1 MQKEVLVLTR
11 KNDEVFFGSTKL
23 TIVAQASKGS
33 NKEVVKIAGLPN
45 SNGQKWVS
53 LAKLQQG
60 SNVLACKAKEVT
72 TSSYSLTADEVKK
85 VNELQS
91 QIDAIKEAAKAR
103 YIAKPNLN
111 LNVQELT
118 KEQRIAEVEKIKK
131 YYGL

>member
-1 MQKEVLVLTR
+1 MQKDVLVLTR
-11 KNDEVFFGSTKL
+11 KKDEVFFGSTKL
-23 TIVAQASKGS
+23 TIVAQASKGL

-53 LAKLQQG
+53 LAKLQEG

-72 TSSYSLTADEVKK
+72 TPSYSLTADEVKK
-85 VNELQS
+85 VNNLQS
-91 QIDAIKEAAKAR
+91 QIDAIKAAAKAR

-118 KEQRIAEVEKIKK
+118 QAQRIAEVEKIKK

>member
-91 QIDAIKEAAKAR
+91 QIDAIKEAAKAT
-103 YIAKPNLN
+103 NLN
-111 LNVQELT
+111 RDVIDRSISGRNKYT
-118 KEQRIAEVEKIKK
+118 REQGYYFRYAETNK
-131 YYGL
+131 